1 MRTQLQ
7 LKINKVNAEE
17 IRSLRHSELRKG
29 QDFSTTSY
37 LKDHDS
43 DTFHMA
49 CILIEVVFSYFNTYI
64 FSFCKKLKGFK
75 SSFTTYS

>member
-37 LKDHDS
+37 LMDHDS

-49 CILIEVVFSYFNTYI
+49 CILIEGIVSLSLIHISEPTRPY
-64 FSFCKKLKGFK
+64 
-75 SSFTTYS
+75 